1 MVTNASETE
10 KNNSQFCGNF
20 ENEEFIQHCCIN
32 NVSNQTRNFSYY
44 RENLHEPS
52 IFSTVNIS
60 CLPSFI
66 IAGTQ
71 KSGTTVLSALLSNHK
86 RVSFAPKKEVHFFDR
101 NKAYIKGK
109 FNYLQYFKAWNIS
122 NFPSSPPIYGEA
134 TPFYVASKYSCKRIA
149 KMIPNVKI
157 IILLREPISRAYSEF
172 HMKKRRVDTQNDF
185 ISEMFKNQEY
195 VYDCMIKCRNKWKKL
210 ARCFP
215 NKISSHD
222 HFDKFI
228 SSIKSIFKKGVGG
241 WASVMSKC
249 FSRMPESQ
257 LIYMKTKKYM
267 LQIKNHNKNS
277 NFLNHIEYSMPEF
290 STLIVPEGLK
300 SIKYRNEYFSE
311 NKLKRISEYYS
322 FLNES
327 KSSPNPN
334 PDDQYA
340 YIDDHYYTNIEFEN
354 IALSMGLSS
363 NLNLSS
369 TEPGYFFYLN

>member
-1 MVTNASETE
+1 MISSFSKFTQTFEQLFFSGPLASFSKIMCKNFTVLNIIILKFLCMILIITIASETE

-20 ENEEFIQHCCIN
+20 ESEEFIQHCCIN
-32 NVSNQTRNFSYY
+32 NVNNQTREFSYY
-44 RENLHEPS
+44 RDNLHDPS

-86 RVSFAPKKEVHFFDR
+86 RVSFAPKKEVHFFDK

-185 ISEMFKNQEY
+185 ISEMFQNQEY
-195 VYDCMIKCRNKWKKL
+195 VYDL
-210 ARCFP
+210 
-215 NKISSHD
+215 S
-222 HFDKFI
+222 
-228 SSIKSIFKKGVGG
+228 
-241 WASVMSKC
+241 
-249 FSRMPESQ
+249 
-257 LIYMKTKKYM
+257 LI
-267 LQIKNHNKNS
+267 
-277 NFLNHIEYSMPEF
+277 HI
-290 STLIVPEGLK
+290 
-300 SIKYRNEYFSE
+300 
-311 NKLKRISEYYS
+311 
-322 FLNES
+322 
-327 KSSPNPN
+327 
-334 PDDQYA
+334 
-340 YIDDHYYTNIEFEN
+340 
-354 IALSMGLSS
+354 
-363 NLNLSS
+363 
-369 TEPGYFFYLN
+369 